1 MYWVGSSNEDQEE
14 TVLMFLHRNC
24 LHTINGVLNLD
35 PQWKPSFRPV

>member
-1 MYWVGSSNEDQEE
+1 MVQFASSNEDQEE
-14 TVLMFLHRNC
+14 TVLIFLHRNC